1 MTLEI
6 FSKRNLGALAL
17 LAVSGL
23 LVFWVASAPHPFSA
37 ADIPA
42 HTADLENGKLLYNI
56 GGCIS
61 CHASEADAAVP
72 AGGKPFTTPIGVLY
86 PPNLTPDPETGLG
99 KWSNVDFVNAMQ
111 KGLHPDGAHL
121 IPAFPYTSYAH
132 MNVED
137 VLDIKAYLASLPA
150 VKNQTPPHE
159 VAFLPIIRRGLGL
172 WKWLGLDE
180 SKWRP
185 DTIQSVSWN
194 RGSYLVNGPGH
205 CSECHT
211 PRTIFMSSN
220 TSKMF
225 EGGRHPEGKGKV
237 PSLRGLVERQ
247 RYKDVADLVLAF
259 QNGEMLGYDK
269 MSSGGMGA
277 VQSNLSKLPEDDL
290 KAIAEYILSLK

>member
-1 MTLEI
+1 MRL
-6 FSKRNLGALAL
+6 FSKRNLKGLAL
-17 LAVSGL
+17 LAVLGL
-23 LVFWVASAPHPFSA
+23 GVFWVASAPHPLTA
-37 ADIPA
+37 ADTPV
-42 HTADLENGKLLYNI
+42 HTANLENGQLLYNI

-61 CHASEADAAVP
+61 CHADANGAP
-72 AGGKPFTTPIGVLY
+72 AGGKPLETPIGVLY
-86 PPNLTPDPETGLG
+86 PPNLTPDVETGLG
-99 KWSNVDFVNAMQ
+99 TWTDVAFVNAMQ
-111 KGLHPDGAHL
+111 KGLSPDGQHL

-132 MNVED
+132 MKVED
-137 VLDIKAYLASLPA
+137 VLDIKAYLATLPA
-150 VKNQTPPHE
+150 VKNQTPAHE
-159 VAFLPIIRRGLGL
+159 VAILPIIRRGLGL

-180 SKWRP
+180 TKWRL
-185 DTIQSVSWN
+185 DTTQSASWN

-220 TSKMF
+220 TAKMF
-225 EGGRHPEGKGKV
+225 AGGPHPEGKGKV

-247 RYKDVADLVLAF
+247 RYKDVSDLVLAF

-277 VQSNLSKLPEDDL
+277 VQSNLSKLPEADL